1 MSNSPETSIFGISDA
16 SAVDRTPYRVKEPW
30 IKGRWIF
37 RYTVGFDLIDG
48 LAREPVNFKV
58 YFLIF
63 NKIKFYSKF
72 KPYLCQDHTK
82 SRSVPSAAKQKE
94 LIGRITGKPSIQL
107 HILRSLC

>member
-30 IKGRWIF
+30 MKGRWIF

-63 NKIKFYSKF
+63 NKINSIANSSHIYAKTTQSQG
-72 KPYLCQDHTK
+72 LCHLRQ
-82 SRSVPSAAKQKE
+82 SR
-94 LIGRITGKPSIQL
+94 
-107 HILRSLC
+107 RS